1 MDSRITGYLCFRKAA
16 PVLGV
21 CLAILL
27 ASVPLF
33 AQGNAGRILGV
44 INDQSGGAVSGA
56 TVTVTDVQRGTT
68 RTLAADVTGAYNA
81 PNLLPS
87 TYTVR
92 ADFKGFKAVERQN
105 IGLEVGQEVRI
116 DLTLQP
122 GEQTQVITVNEAL
135 PLVETTNAELGGS
148 LSNQI
153 INDLPLNGR
162 NFANLL
168 QLRPGVTIYPGGSA
182 MTQSTNGL
190 RAHDNVYLVD
200 GINNSQVFNGQSI
213 MNNVMAAGDA
223 GTILS
228 IDAIEEFKTQQ
239 NPRAEYGW
247 KPGAI
252 VNVGIKSGTNA
263 IHGTAYAYGRTDS
276 WDARNYF
283 NSAPQE
289 KSPLGLQQYG
299 ATIGGPIKKDRLFYF
314 LNYETQQ
321 YTLGAVTPIQSPVT
335 AAGVGPAGQ
344 NLIGACLA
352 AGSAVTALS
361 AQLAGLSTGCVPLS
375 NYPGVFPLNAGTSN
389 ASNPSFHGSGLT
401 NTNQIN
407 GGLAKIDYHINDHH
421 ALHGMYFISQGS
433 GVQNDAPNQINQI
446 WLSDLYARAQT
457 GGVNWVWTPSSRW
470 VNEARVGY
478 SHYYQSYLVGDSS
491 DNPANYA
498 FNGSTYHFY
507 TGVTKPFD
515 FGLPRV
521 QIQSFE

>member
-1 MDSRITGYLCFRKAA
+1 MVFQLKRSSGPAVNVAVFDISSRRDLMNSRPTGYIRFRKAV
-16 PVLGV
+16 PVLGA
-21 CLAILL
+21 CLAVLL
-27 ASVPLF
+27 GSVPLF
-33 AQGNAGRILGV
+33 SQGNAGRILGA
-44 INDQSGGAVSGA
+44 ISDQTGGAVVGA
-56 TVTVTDVQRGTT
+56 TVTVTDVQRGAT
-68 RTLAADVTGAYNA
+68 RTLAADATGAYNA
-81 PNLLPS
+81 PNLLPG

-92 ADFKGFKAVERQN
+92 AEFRGFKAVERQN
-105 IGLEVGQEVRI
+105 IGVEVGQEVRI

-135 PLVETTNAELGGS
+135 PLVETTNSELGGA
-148 LSNQI
+148 LSNQT

-200 GINNSQVFNGQSI
+200 GINNSQVFNGQSV

-263 IHGTAYAYGRTDS
+263 IHGTAYAYGREDA

-283 NSAPQE
+283 NSAPQQ
-289 KSPLGLQQYG
+289 KSPLALEQYG
-299 ATIGGPIKKDRLFYF
+299 ATVGGPIKKDRLFYF
-314 LNYETQQ
+314 LNYEAQQ

-335 AAGVGPAGQ
+335 AAGVGLTAQ
-344 NLIGACLA
+344 NMIGACKA
-352 AGSAVTALS
+352 AGSAVTPLS
-361 AQLAGLSTGCVPLS
+361 LQLAGLGPGCVPLA
-375 NYPGVFPLNAGTSN
+375 NYPGVFPVNAGINTSD
-389 ASNPSFHGSGLT
+389 PSFHGSGLT
-401 NTNQIN
+401 NTNGIN
-407 GGLAKIDYHINDHH
+407 GGLAKIDYHISDHH
-421 ALHGMYFISQGS
+421 SIHGMYFISQGS
-433 GVQNDAPNQINQI
+433 GPQNDAPNQINQV
-446 WLSDLYARAQT
+446 WLSELYARAQT
-457 GGVNWVWTPSSRW
+457 GGVNWVWTPSSNW

-478 SHYYQSYLVGDSS
+478 SHYYQQYLVGDSS
-491 DNPANYA
+491 DNPANY
-498 FNGSTYHFY
+498 
-507 TGVTKPFD
+507 
-515 FGLPRV
+515 
-521 QIQSFE
+521 